1 VSSDGR
7 LYAQDLAVDLER
19 TNPIALK
26 PPESLGFA
34 DLAVAGEQKGLAV
47 FQRTSR
53 PRSMAPGHHRAIDR
67 NLSARRRHQWSRCS
81 CCAHGHPDDRSKR
94 AGVPCLRSE
103 PIDTMRANLSPIRWS
118 LLILA
123 CTTGGPRPGTFASV
137 DRAGEAGAPVAGA
150 PVDST
155 ESANAGVT
163 EPASPSDRVQN
174 GGTPFASTPAD
185 EPVET
190 APRVRA
196 TGPGD
201 WIPGDY
207 PPALRAQEY
216 LEIRGVTGQAEL
228 ARQYKVHVP
237 PGYDAQRPTPLVLCF
252 HGLAQNAVSF
262 CVDGSD
268 LVGKADELGY
278 VLVMPNGFE
287 NSWNAG
293 TCCGTASER
302 RLDDVALVRAIVAEV
317 GTHLNVDLDRVY
329 ATGFSNGGYLSLRL
343 ACEAADLVAA
353 VAPGSG
359 AIGTNDSGGGTNAM
373 SDFVACEPTRAVSV
387 LAFHGTE
394 DTLVPYALHQPTIA
408 HLAAAN
414 GCAMTTTA
422 ALEPPSSGD
431 TTCLTYAECPAGG
444 EVTGCT
450 VAGGGHVWFGD
461 ASCGTGVGL
470 LGCLFVGANSQ
481 SLVNTQ
487 AAGAFFER
495 EAALP
500 TGSR

>member
-1 VSSDGR
+1 M
-7 LYAQDLAVDLER
+7 AQ
-19 TNPIALK
+19 
-26 PPESLGFA
+26 
-34 DLAVAGEQKGLAV
+34 GL
-47 FQRTSR
+47 
-53 PRSMAPGHHRAIDR
+53 P
-67 NLSARRRHQWSRCS
+67 
-81 CCAHGHPDDRSKR
+81 
-94 AGVPCLRSE
+94 LR
-103 PIDTMRANLSPIRWS
+103 DTMRAHLNPIRCG
-118 LLILA
+118 LLVLA
-123 CTTGGPRPGTFASV
+123 CTTNEPRQRPFAGV
-137 DRAGEAGAPVAGA
+137 DPAGEAGAPVN
-150 PVDST
+150 ST
-155 ESANAGVT
+155 DAANAGVS
-163 EPASPSDRVQN
+163 EPPFPGEVVSN
-174 GGTPFASTPAD
+174 GGTPLAATPVD
-185 EPVET
+185 EPIEET

-201 WIPGDY
+201 WIAGDY

-237 PGYDAQRPTPLVLCF
+237 PGYDAQLPTPLVFCF
-252 HGLAQNAVSF
+252 HGLSQNAVSF

-268 LVGKADELGY
+268 MIGKADELGY

-293 TCCGTASER
+293 TCCGTASAR

-317 GTHLNVDLDRVY
+317 GTHLNVDLDRIY

-359 AIGTNDSGGGTNAM
+359 AIGTNDNGGGTNAM
-373 SDFVACEPTRAVSV
+373 SDFVACEPTQPVSV

-394 DTLVPYALHQPTIA
+394 DTLVPYALHQPTMA

-414 GCAMTTTA
+414 GCTMTTTG

-431 TTCLTYAECPAGG
+431 TTCLAYAECPAGG

-461 ASCGTGVGL
+461 ESCGTGVGP
-470 LGCLFVGANSQ
+470 LGCLFVGTNSQ
-481 SLVNTQ
+481 SLNNTQ
-487 AAGAFFER
+487 AAWALFER

-500 TGSR
+500 PRR